1 MRLAQDPFTITI
13 DVEEY
18 EGGSSRVEVDPTESQ
33 VSSQLFPTRAPI
45 E

>member
-18 EGGSSRVEVDPTESQ
+18 EGGDLHIAGFAEVKNAVHYVFDST
-33 VSSQLFPTRAPI
+33 
-45 E
+45 